1 MSAKKTNPAK
11 SQTQTKSLQ
20 MNIRITP
27 ETRRQLARLC
37 LSLSMSESELI
48 RILVADTFA
57 KFDEAC
63 ADEIEKIQKG
73 VRKAIL
79 GLHVVK

>member
-1 MSAKKTNPAK
+1 MSAKKTNQTK
-11 SQTQTKSLQ
+11 SQTKSLQ

-37 LSLSMSESELI
+37 FSLDMSESELI

-63 ADEIEKIQKG
+63 AEEIEKIQKG
-73 VRKAIL
+73 VRKAVL

>member
-1 MSAKKTNPAK
+1 MSSKKTNQTK
-11 SQTQTKSLQ
+11 SQTKSLQ

-27 ETRRQLARLC
+27 ETRRQLVKLC
-37 LSLSMSESELI
+37 FSLNMSESELI
-48 RILVADTFA
+48 RLLVADTFA

-63 ADEIEKIQKG
+63 AEEIEKIQKG

-79 GLHVVK
+79 SLHVVK